1 MRTEQYIRFGEL
13 WIALMST
20 FLVAITL
27 IRTAIYASIKPYI
40 TLILGPIILT
50 MGLSD
55 EFVDII
61 LLVLIMMLS
70 FLFWRG
76 GEDIHFGRLFTLNM
90 LLFFPAVID
99 YSTFNWVNIILPYNP
114 TPTDAD
120 RLWVF
125 GVGIMLQI
133 AYLFLRY
140 TVRFRYGRTELLN
153 RGAEIDDVDK
163 VSWGQMYYL
172 AALVAGT
179 SVICFILFQIYPYL
193 DSLLDVAKG
202 LPIPHITIGIAI
214 SLVVAGAT
222 VLYLRSS
229 GEDIEE

>member
-1 MRTEQYIRFGEL
+1 MKESSLRTIEAF
-13 WIALMST
+13 
-20 FLVAITL
+20 VAIAASYMASVTMVHTTL
-27 IRTAIYASIKPYI
+27 YLKIIGKFINYFGPEFEKYVPYI
-40 TLILGPIILT
+40 NLGIIVLV
-50 MGLSD
+50 MFIAFNYWKKGD
-55 EFVDII
+55 EI
-61 LLVLIMMLS
+61 
-70 FLFWRG
+70 G
-76 GEDIHFGRLFTLNM
+76 FGRLFNLNM
-90 LLFFPAVID
+90 LMFFPAVLD
-99 YSTFNWVNIILPYNP
+99 FSTFNWVGLIFNL
-114 TPTDAD
+114 TPIGEISDS
-120 RLWVF
+120 WVF
-125 GVGIMLQI
+125 GVGLLLQI
-133 AYLFLRY
+133 TYLMLRY